1 MSAGRPFRTAWA
13 QRRWRRLLI
22 AFAVSTTGDFIA
34 TIAIVIYLV
43 ERTGSASW
51 VAAVAIARLV
61 VMTVGGPIGGAFADR
76 YNRRRLMVTLDF
88 TRAFVMIGMG
98 AVAAADGPPLVMV
111 FLSALSMAATTPFRP
126 AAVAATPRLVDEDS
140 LTAANAAEASVG
152 QLAWF
157 IGPAAGSAVV
167 AVSSTSVALVVNAVS
182 FLASAALLSGI
193 GDLGGGR
200 HVAASGTSATAASM
214 GGDGPAEFGA
224 SSQNSEDTEDTEIG
238 ILAGIAA
245 GASAIRRI
253 PGLLALSLFLMA
265 TLFAFGIEQVVHVL
279 VSQQR
284 LGLGAKGV
292 GVLAACIGA
301 GGLIVAPFSSRLGR
315 GTKSGTLI
323 VLTGIGMGAPLAS
336 LAIITRPTI
345 AFGVLLIEGAATLG
359 FEVLYITLLQ
369 RACPDELLGRV
380 YALQDSA
387 GAFARLLGSLA
398 IPVLIAVASLETS
411 LWVGGGV
418 LVGAAVLLFP
428 ALQRLSNRLETDR
441 LNVAP
446 IVEQLRAS
454 GLFADA
460 DVASLE
466 RLARASIRIS
476 TAAGECVIRQ
486 GDPSDALYLVT
497 AGDVVVTSTDE
508 SGALSSEVDRLTSGA
523 WFGEIG
529 LVRNVPCTA
538 TVTATTRC
546 ELLRVDGPTFVSVLT
561 QPEAF
566 PDPMQRSITVG
577 LARTHPSLLDDETP
591 SPAL

>member
-1 MSAGRPFRTAWA
+1 MSAERPFRAAWA

-22 AFAVSTTGDFIA
+22 AYAVSTTGDFIA

-61 VMTVGGPIGGAFADR
+61 VMTVGGPIGGALADR
-76 YNRRRLMVTLDF
+76 YDRRRLMVTLDVS
-88 TRAFVMIGMG
+88 RAFVMVGMG

-111 FLSALSMAATTPFRP
+111 LLSALSMAATTPFRP

-140 LTAANAAEASVG
+140 LTAANAAEASVA

-157 IGPAAGSAVV
+157 IGPAAGSGVV

-200 HVAASGTSATAASM
+200 HVAASGTPAAAASM
-214 GGDGPAEFGA
+214 RGDEPAAFGA
-224 SSQNSEDTEDTEIG
+224 PTHNSEATEIG

-446 IVEQLRAS
+446 IVAQLRAC

-460 DVASLE
+460 GEASLE
-466 RLARASIRIS
+466 RLGRASSRIS

-497 AGDVVVTSTDE
+497 TGDVVVTSTDE
-508 SGALSSEVDRLTSGA
+508 FGALSSEVDRLTSGA

-529 LVRNVPCTA
+529 LVRNVPCPATA
-538 TVTATTRC
+538 TATTRC

>member
-1 MSAGRPFRTAWA
+1 MNSERPFRTAWA

-76 YNRRRLMVTLDF
+76 FDRRRLMVTLDF
-88 TRAFVMIGMG
+88 IRAFVMLGMG
-98 AVAAADGPPLVMV
+98 AIAAADGPPLIMV
-111 FLSALSMAATTPFRP
+111 VLSALSMAATTPFRP

-140 LTAANAAEASVG
+140 LTAANAAEASVA

-167 AVSSTSVALVVNAVS
+167 AVSSTSVALVVNAIS
-182 FLASAALLSGI
+182 FLVSALLLSGI

-200 HVAASGTSATAASM
+200 HVTGAGAPDAAARAGADAPVEVDASTQTSG
-214 GGDGPAEFGA
+214 E
-224 SSQNSEDTEDTEIG
+224 SELG
-238 ILAGIAA
+238 ILAGIVA

-253 PGLLALSLFLMA
+253 PGLVALTLFLMA

-279 VSQQR
+279 VAQHR

-315 GTKSGTLI
+315 GTKSGALI

-345 AFGVLLIEGAATLG
+345 AFGVLLIEGASTLG

-411 LWVGGGV
+411 LWIGGGV

-428 ALQRLSNRLETDR
+428 ALQRLSNRLETER
-441 LNVAP
+441 LNIAP
-446 IVEQLRAS
+446 TVEQLRAS

-460 DVASLE
+460 GEASLE
-466 RLARASIRIS
+466 RLARASTRIA
-476 TAAGECVIRQ
+476 TTAGECVIRQ
-486 GDPSDALYLVT
+486 GDPSDALYLVIS
-497 AGDVVVTSTDE
+497 GEVVITCTDE
-508 SGALSSEVDRLTSGA
+508 SGTLTSEVGRLGGGG
-523 WFGEIG
+523 WFGEMA
-529 LVRNVPCTA
+529 LVRDLPSSA
-538 TVTATTRC
+538 TVTVTTRG
-546 ELLRVDGPTFVSVLT
+546 EMLRIDGPTFVSVVT

-566 PDPMQRSITVG
+566 PDPLQRSIAAG
-577 LARTHPSLLDDETP
+577 LARLHPVLVDDETA

>member
-1 MSAGRPFRTAWA
+1 MSAERPFRAAWA

-61 VMTVGGPIGGAFADR
+61 VMTVGGPIGGALADN
-76 YNRRRLMVTLDF
+76 YDRRRLMVTLDVI
-88 TRAFVMIGMG
+88 RAFVMMG
-98 AVAAADGPPLVMV
+98 LSVVAVADGPPLVMV
-111 FLSALSMAATTPFRP
+111 LLSALSMAATTPFRP
-126 AAVAATPRLVDEDS
+126 AAVAATPRLVDQDS
-140 LTAANAAEASVG
+140 LTAANAAEASVA

-157 IGPAAGSAVV
+157 VGPAAGSAVV
-167 AVSSTSVALVVNAVS
+167 AISSTSVALVVNAMT
-182 FLASAALLSGI
+182 FLVSAALLSGI

-200 HVAASGTSATAASM
+200 HAAAGISDPAASVEADARVDVAASAETSVES
-214 GGDGPAEFGA
+214 
-224 SSQNSEDTEDTEIG
+224 EIG
-238 ILAGIAA
+238 ILAGIVA

-253 PGLLALSLFLMA
+253 PGLLALSMFLMA

-279 VSQQR
+279 VAQHR
-284 LGLGAKGV
+284 LGMGAKGV

-315 GTKSGTLI
+315 GTKSGALI

-446 IVEQLRAS
+446 IVEHLRAS

-460 DVASLE
+460 GEASLE
-466 RLARASIRIS
+466 RLARASTRFAS
-476 TAAGECVIRQ
+476 AAGECLIRQ
-486 GDPSDALYLVT
+486 GNASDAMYLVT
-497 AGDVVVTSTDE
+497 SGEVVVTSTDE
-508 SGALSSEVDRLTSGA
+508 SGTLTSEVDRLSSGA
-523 WFGEIG
+523 WFGEVG
-529 LVRNVPCTA
+529 LIRSVPCTA
-538 TVTATTRC
+538 TVTTATSC

-561 QPEAF
+561 QPDAF
-566 PDPMQRSITVG
+566 PDPLQRSITVG

-591 SPAL
+591 SAAL